1 MAAIPSNLGR
11 VATSTASTLLLG
23 NMRRTNVELLRT
35 NLELSSG
42 LRVNQP
48 SDDPTAVAGIVN
60 LRRVIDEIEAKLSTL
75 DRAAGSIDVT
85 DQALG
90 EVSDVLAEAQAI
102 ATSQIG
108 IGSSPETREAMA
120 DVIDGMIQGLFD
132 LANQQSQ
139 DVYVFGG
146 RTSSTKPFVDAF
158 GGIRYVGSR
167 EDLVADPSAVL
178 PVQLNT
184 NGASALGALST
195 RVQGTV
201 DLDPDATAA
210 TRLSDV
216 AGARGVGTTLGT
228 VDVDV
233 NGSVTSV
240 DLTGARTLG
249 DIADKLNDTIGG
261 AGSVTIS
268 GGGFVL
274 NAGGGNTVTISD
286 PGAGITAMDL
296 GLDVTATSGST
307 SGGDLNPKLTE
318 VTAIADLG
326 ATVDFTGGLK
336 ITNGTSTQVI
346 DTSTATTVQELI
358 NTVNNAGLGVRLEIN
373 AAADGFNLVNEVS
386 GTQLSIGENAGG
398 TTATDLGLRS
408 FATDTA
414 LSDFNFGTGVSTVTG
429 KDDLRIH
436 LHDGTQIDVNLD
448 GAGDVQDVIDAIAT
462 AAGAA
467 PLTVSLAA
475 DGNGLVLT
483 DGSAGAGAFVVE
495 AINGSFAAE
504 QLGIEKTA
512 GAGNTITG
520 DDAATV
526 RSDSVFTHLVML
538 RDALAGDDERMI
550 TIAGEGIA
558 DDVKRVAKVR
568 AEIGVR
574 GRRAAQDA
582 ERLESRKIQTQSLL
596 SDLRDTDYTEAISRF
611 TQLQQQLEATLATSN
626 RLLNQSLL
634 DFLR

>member
-1 MAAIPSNLGR
+1 M
-11 VATSTASTLLLG
+11 LLG
-23 NMRRTNVELLRT
+23 NTRRTNVDLLRL
-35 NLELSSG
+35 NVELSTG

-48 SDDPTAVAGIVN
+48 SDDPTAVSGIVN
-60 LRRVIDEIEAKLSTL
+60 LRALLDEIDGKLTTL
-75 DRAAGSIDVT
+75 DRAAGSINVT

-132 LANQQSQ
+132 LTNQQSQ

-167 EDLVADPSAVL
+167 EDLIADPNAVL

-201 DLDPDATAA
+201 DLDPDATAT

-216 AGARGVGTTLGT
+216 AGARGAGTTLGT

-233 NGSVTSV
+233 NGTLTSV

-249 DIADKLNDTIGG
+249 DVADKLNDTIGG
-261 AGSVTIS
+261 AGAVSIS
-268 GGGFVL
+268 GDGFVL
-274 NAGGGNTVTISD
+274 TAGGGNTITIGD
-286 PGAGITAMDL
+286 PGAGITAADL
-296 GLDVTATSGST
+296 GLEITASGGAT
-307 SGGDLNPKLTE
+307 AGGDLNTKLTE
-318 VTAIADLG
+318 LTAIADFG
-326 ATVDFTGGLK
+326 AAVDFAGGLK

-346 DTSTATTVQELI
+346 DTSSATTVQELI
-358 NTVNNAGLGVRLEIN
+358 NTVNNAGLGIRLEIN
-373 AAADGFNLVNEVS
+373 GDRDGFNLVNEVS

-414 LSDFNFGTGVSTVTG
+414 LSDFNFGTGITTVTG
-429 KDDLRIH
+429 KDDFRIH
-436 LHDGTQIDVNLD
+436 LHNGTQIDVDLD
-448 GAGDVQDVIDAIAT
+448 GAGDVQDVIDAINT

-475 DGNGLVLT
+475 DGNGFVLT
-483 DGSAGAGAFVVE
+483 DGSAGGNAFVVE

-504 QLGIEKTA
+504 QLGVEQTA
-512 GAGNTITG
+512 GAGSTITG
-520 DDAATV
+520 SDVATV
-526 RSDSVFTHLVML
+526 RSDSVFTHLSML
-538 RDALAGDDERMI
+538 RDALASDDERMI

-558 DDVKRVAKVR
+558 DDVKRVAKIR

-574 GRRAAQDA
+574 GQRAEQDA
-582 ERLESRKIQTQSLL
+582 ERLELRKIQTQSML

>member
-1 MAAIPSNLGR
+1 M
-11 VATSTASTLLLG
+11 LLG
-23 NMRRTNVELLRT
+23 NTRRTNVELLRL
-35 NLELSSG
+35 NIELSSG

-48 SDDPTAVAGIVN
+48 SDDPTAVSGIVN
-60 LRRVIDEIEAKLSTL
+60 LRALLDEIDGKLTTL
-75 DRAAGSIDVT
+75 DRASGSIDVT

-167 EDLVADPSAVL
+167 EDLIADANAVL

-216 AGARGVGTTLGT
+216 AGARGAGTTLGT

-233 NGSVTSV
+233 NGTVTSV

-249 DIADKLNDTIGG
+249 DVADKLSDTIGG
-261 AGSVTIS
+261 AGAVSVS
-268 GGGFVL
+268 GDGFVL
-274 NAGGGNTVTISD
+274 TAGGGNTITISD
-286 PGAGITAMDL
+286 PGAGITAADL
-296 GLDVTATSGST
+296 GIDITASGGAT
-307 SGGDLNPKLTE
+307 AGGDLGTKLTE
-318 VTAIADLG
+318 LSALADFG
-326 ATVDFTGGLK
+326 AAVDFTGGLK

-346 DTSTATTVQELI
+346 DTSSATTVQELM

-373 AAADGFNLVNEVS
+373 GDRDGFNLVNEVS

-408 FATDTA
+408 FAADTS
-414 LSDFNFGTGVSTVTG
+414 LSDFNFGTGVSTVAG

-448 GAGDVQDVIDAIAT
+448 GAGDVQDVIDAINT

-475 DGNGLVLT
+475 DGNGLVLN
-483 DGSAGAGAFVVE
+483 DGSAGGSAFVVE

-504 QLGIEKTA
+504 QLGIEQTA

-520 DDAATV
+520 GDVATV
-526 RSDSVFTHLVML
+526 RSDSVFTHLSML
-538 RDALAGDDERMI
+538 RDALASDDERMI

-574 GRRAAQDA
+574 GQRVEQDSD
-582 ERLESRKIQTQSLL
+582 RLELRKIQTQSML